1 MDFQP
6 LQLNKKSLIAP
17 NNMTKIKDLI
27 KELEFIAPPSLQEGY
42 DNSGLIVGNQEA
54 SVTGVIF
61 CLDSTEDVIQ
71 EAIDRDCNLVIAHHP
86 IVFSGL
92 KRFTGSDYVQRSIIH
107 AIKNDIAIYAIHT
120 NLDNV
125 LYQGVNEKICQ
136 KIGLSNLK
144 ILAPKSDILS
154 IEICCTNSAAD
165 LTKDLNNAVSNNELS
180 GQETNFTCI
189 EGERQTLIKGQFPKV
204 LKGLV
209 SNLCNTYQSS
219 ISNGPI
225 FANIHGKSSKIGSGM
240 IGILEEE
247 LPVEDFLHQLKESME
262 LELIKHTNLSTDTI
276 KKVAVCGGAGGFLLS
291 RAIAQGADI
300 FITSD
305 YKYHEYF
312 DADNKIIIADI
323 GHFES
328 EQFTIRLLCD
338 IISEKFSSF
347 ANYCTSVKTNPVNY
361 F

>member
-1 MDFQP
+1 
-6 LQLNKKSLIAP
+6 
-17 NNMTKIKDLI
+17 MTKIKDLI
-27 KELEFIAPPSLQEGY
+27 KELEIIAPPALQEGY
-42 DNSGLIVGNQEA
+42 DNAGLLVGDKNNT
-54 SVTGVIF
+54 VTGVIY

-71 EAIDRDCNLVIAHHP
+71 EAIEKDCNLVIAHHP

-92 KRFTGSDYVQRSIIH
+92 KRFTGSDYVQRAIIM

-125 LYQGVNEKICQ
+125 LYLGVNEKICQ
-136 KIGLSNLK
+136 KLGLEDLK
-144 ILAPKSDILS
+144 ILSPKSDLTAV
-154 IEICCTNSAAD
+154 EICCTDAGAE
-165 LTKDLNNAVSNNELS
+165 LTRDLNNAISNNELS

-189 EGERQTLIKGQFPKV
+189 DGGQQTLIKGQFPSV

-209 SNLCNTYQSS
+209 AGLCNTYSGS

-225 FANIHGKSSKIGSGM
+225 FSSVQGKTNKIGSGM
-240 IGILEEE
+240 IGYLEEE
-247 LPVEDFLHQLKESME
+247 IPTEDFLQLVKNNMN
-262 LELIKHTNLSTDTI
+262 LQLIKHTNINTETVR
-276 KKVAVCGGAGGFLLS
+276 KVAVCGGAGGFLL
-291 RAIAQGADI
+291 RKAISQGADI

-305 YKYHEYF
+305 YKYHEFF

-328 EQFTIRLLCD
+328 EQFTINLLCD

>member
-1 MDFQP
+1 
-6 LQLNKKSLIAP
+6 
-17 NNMTKIKDLI
+17 MTKIKDLI

-71 EAIDRDCNLVIAHHP
+71 EAIDKDCNLIIAHHP

-125 LYQGVNEKICQ
+125 LYQGVNEKICH

-165 LTKDLNNAVSNNELS
+165 LTRDLNNAVSNNELS
-180 GQETNFTCI
+180 GKETNFTCI

-209 SNLCNTYQSS
+209 SSLCNTYQSS
-219 ISNGPI
+219 ISSGPI
-225 FANIHGKSSKIGSGM
+225 FTNIHGKSSKIGSGM

-247 LPVEDFLHQLKESME
+247 LPVEDFLHRLKENME
-262 LELIKHTNLSTDTI
+262 LELIKHTNISTDTI
-276 KKVAVCGGAGGFLLS
+276 KKVAVCGGAGGFLLNK
-291 RAIAQGADI
+291 AIAQGADI

-328 EQFTIRLLCD
+328 EQFTISLLCD

>member
-1 MDFQP
+1 
-6 LQLNKKSLIAP
+6 
-17 NNMTKIKDLI
+17 MTKIKDLI
-27 KELEFIAPPSLQEGY
+27 KELEIIAPPSLQEGY
-42 DNSGLIVGNQEA
+42 DNAGLLVGDKNKD
-54 SVTGVIF
+54 VTGVVY

-71 EAIDRDCNLVIAHHP
+71 EAIDKNCNLVIAHHP

-92 KRFTGSDYVQRSIIH
+92 KRFTGSNYVQRTIIK
-107 AIKNDIAIYAIHT
+107 AIKNDVAIYAIHT

-125 LYQGVNEKICQ
+125 LYQGVNEKIC
-136 KIGLSNLK
+136 KTLGLEKLK
-144 ILAPKSDILS
+144 ILAPKSNILS
-154 IEICCTNSAAD
+154 VEICCTNAAAE
-165 LTKDLNNAVSNNELS
+165 LTKDLNNSISNSELS
-180 GQETNFTCI
+180 GKETNFTFI
-189 EGERQTLIKGQFPKV
+189 EGEQQALIKGQFPAV
-204 LKGLV
+204 LKGKVL
-209 SNLCNTYQSS
+209 SLCNTYNSS

-225 FANIHGKSSKIGSGM
+225 FANVHGKSSKIGSGM
-240 IGILEEE
+240 IGTLEKD
-247 LPVEDFLHQLKESME
+247 LPTEDFLQVLKDKMN
-262 LELIKHTNLSTDTI
+262 LKVLKHTNICTDNI
-276 KKVAVCGGAGGFLLS
+276 KKIAVCGGAGGFLLNT
-291 RAIAQGADI
+291 AIAQQADI

-305 YKYHEYF
+305 YKYHEFF